1 MRNEG
6 SREDGNYSDYAWD
19 RDDGCPFVF
28 KFCWHLVLNLF
39 TPAQLLGSYPLI
51 KGCADFITLVFTHQY
66 NSAADIKTLGNMIWC
81 LVLDFLR
88 LKVNNVSSTIL
99 LVEQCFFLPL
109 LMVQT
114 HASNKKKC

>member
-19 RDDGCPFVF
+19 RDDGCPFLLILPP
-28 KFCWHLVLNLF
+28 FCIITINVPVVYMALYVMVLRQARSITRGIGRGGPRLFWALNDYELSECHFIGGTVLV
-39 TPAQLLGSYPLI
+39 P
-51 KGCADFITLVFTHQY
+51 
-66 NSAADIKTLGNMIWC
+66 
-81 LVLDFLR
+81 
-88 LKVNNVSSTIL
+88 
-99 LVEQCFFLPL
+99 PL